1 MKTFQEFL
9 DEAAWARIA
18 QLAAK
23 RGKAFLK
30 PGLKSGVSKNLPL
43 DIKMVGMPGSGKST
57 MAKKLAQKTGGTATG
72 YDDARQTIHGNRANQ
87 GKFPEVH
94 ALTMKRLKDAP
105 KDKPRI
111 QDNTNVNP
119 KFKQS
124 TDDALKKEAGF
135 RDIASVSPGTSQ
147 RRSFAR
153 NANRDQPVP
162 NFVMRAM
169 ASGEKQFLNSREG
182 QRAVEL
188 GRELTK
194 RYRLNRRSARAKL
207 GVENPKRGTP

>member
-9 DEAAWARIA
+9 DEAAWSRIA
-18 QLAAK
+18 ARAYK
-23 RGKAFLK
+23 SGKAFLK
-30 PGLKSGVSKNLPL
+30 PGLRSGIKKPPL

-87 GKFPEVH
+87 GKFSEVH
-94 ALTMKRLKDAP
+94 ALTMKRLRDAP

-119 KFKQS
+119 KFKTS
-124 TDDALKKEAGF
+124 TDDALKKEAEF
-135 RDIASVSPGTSQ
+135 RNITTVATDTSQ
-147 RRSFAR
+147 KRSFAR
-153 NANRDQPVP
+153 NANREQPVP
-162 NFVMRAM
+162 QFVMRSM
-169 ASGEKQFLNSREG
+169 ASQERQFRNTEEG
-182 QRAVEL
+182 KFAIEL
-188 GRELTK
+188 GRELEK

-207 GVENPKRGTP
+207 GVEDPKRGRS